1 MLNDNSLPDFPSYV
15 LETKNNLEFT
25 KQFGDI
31 IGKKL
36 KKKLEP
42 MANLKEKQLKY
53 KQAPHNV
60 GKRTLVL
67 ALDGLL
73 LQT

>member
-1 MLNDNSLPDFPSYV
+1 MQQVLKDASLPDFPSYV

-36 KKKLEP
+36 KKKLETVT
-42 MANLKEKQLKY
+42 NLRERQLKY
-53 KQAPHNV
+53 V
-60 GKRTLVL
+60 
-67 ALDGLL
+67 
-73 LQT
+73 